1 MRSSEEIYSLVLS
14 VAQNDERI
22 RAVILNG
29 SRANPKLKE
38 DRFSDFDIVYI
49 VTHLESFTSDHKWIE
64 VFGETLIV
72 QMPDQMVIPESVD
85 TSVVKTSFGYL
96 MLFKDGNRIDLTLF
110 LLDKVKDQF
119 HPGSLSI
126 VLLDKD
132 KQFSS
137 LPPASDKDFIIKQPK
152 KKEFSDCC
160 NEFWWVSTYVAK
172 GLWRKEITY
181 AKSMMENPVRNM
193 FMQMLEW
200 YVGIKTDFSVSS
212 GKNGK
217 YLEKYIEPALW
228 KRVLATYPDAEIENT
243 WKALFLMT
251 RIFSEIAQS
260 IALKLVF
267 NYNTIEAENVKN
279 YLEEIKLLQ
288 K

>member
-1 MRSSEEIYSLVLS
+1 MRTSEEIYSLITS

-22 RAVILNG
+22 RVVILNG
-29 SRANPKLKE
+29 SRANSKLKE

-49 VTHLESFTSDHKWIE
+49 VTGLDSFTRNHKWID

-72 QMPDQMVIPESVD
+72 QMPDQMLIPAPSGPSTDE
-85 TSVVKTSFGYL
+85 TSFGYL

-110 LLDKVKDQF
+110 SSDKVKDEF
-119 HPGSLSI
+119 KPGSLSVI
-126 VLLDKD
+126 LLDKD
-132 KQFSS
+132 KQFSL
-137 LPPASDKDFIIKQPK
+137 LPPPSDADYIIKRPGE
-152 KKEFSDCC
+152 KEFQDCC

-172 GLWRKEITY
+172 GLWRNEITY
-181 AKSMMENPVRNM
+181 AKYMMEGPVRDM

-200 YVGIKTDFSVSS
+200 YVGLRTDFSVSF

-217 YLEKYIEPALW
+217 HIEEYIEPSLW
-228 KRVLATYPDAEIENT
+228 KQVLATYPDSDIKNI

-251 RIFSEIAQS
+251 NLFSEIAQS
-260 IALKLVF
+260 IALKLIF
-267 NYNTIEAENVKN
+267 SYNTAEAENVKT
-279 YLEEIKLLQ
+279 YLQEINSPQ